1 MKIAFN
7 LNRLKSARKHGTLAT
22 GSFVSIRPDNKR
34 AHTLGHVHAIIM
46 TDVTPCISAAGIA
59 GVRRSGKRAVC
70 AWLQGTI
77 VATSQFES
85 FKGREYDS
93 PWPFLS
99 VHISESKAKYSLQIN
114 HGAPLPLTFNP
125 HDDDDFVVIIDG
137 KRCPITH
144 ANAIII
150 EGATATAY
158 GVTLAEFPSMAPSS
172 TASN

>member
-22 GSFVSIRPDNKR
+22 GSFVSIRPDSKR

-46 TDVTPCISAAGIA
+46 TDVTPCISDAGIA

-70 AWLQGTI
+70 AWLQGDI

-85 FKGREYDS
+85 FKGREYDGAT
-93 PWPFLS
+93 LATGD
-99 VHISESKAKYSLQIN
+99 VNTHICSQQGTYRL
-114 HGAPLPLTFNP
+114 GLPLTFNP
-125 HDDDDFVVIIDG
+125 HTDDTFMVIISG

-144 ANAIII
+144 ADSIVI
-150 EGATATAY
+150 EGVEATAF
-158 GVTLAEFPSMAPSS
+158 GVTLAPLA
-172 TASN
+172 

>member
-34 AHTLGHVHAIIM
+34 AYTLGHVHAIVM
-46 TDVTPCISAAGIA
+46 MDVTPCVSVAAIA

-93 PWPFLS
+93 PTACIHETADDLRF
-99 VHISESKAKYSLQIN
+99 N

-125 HDDDDFVVIIDG
+125 HTDDTFVVVVDG
-137 KRCPITH
+137 KRRPITH
-144 ANAIII
+144 AKAIII

-158 GVTLAEFPSMAPSS
+158 GVTLATLA
-172 TASN
+172 TLA

>member
-7 LNRLKSARKHGTLAT
+7 LNRLKSARKAGTLDT

-59 GVRRSGKRAVC
+59 GVRRSGHRAVC
-70 AWLQGTI
+70 AWLQGDI
-77 VATSQFES
+77 VATSDFES
-85 FKGREYDS
+85 FKGREYDADGVGARIHMS
-93 PWPFLS
+93 AMRYF
-99 VHISESKAKYSLQIN
+99 ES
-114 HGAPLPLTFNP
+114 APLPLTFNP
-125 HDDDDFVVIIDG
+125 HTDDTFVVIIDG

-144 ANAIII
+144 AKAIII

-158 GVTLAEFPSMAPSS
+158 GATLAPLA
-172 TASN
+172 